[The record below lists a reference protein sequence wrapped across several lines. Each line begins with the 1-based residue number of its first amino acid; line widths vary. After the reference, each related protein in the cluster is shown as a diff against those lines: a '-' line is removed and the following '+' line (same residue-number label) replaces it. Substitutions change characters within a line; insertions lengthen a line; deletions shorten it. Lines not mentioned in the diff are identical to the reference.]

1 MKLSIHLALR
11 YLRSSGRTS
20 FSSFAGKLSIIGL
33 GVGIAALVLTAA
45 IYKGFE
51 DTISNKIAGFDG
63 HIRIQDFLGRP
74 IPNNSVGL
82 DSILFD
88 FALKHP
94 DAQIKSFVQGPAMM
108 RKGLNAEGVILE
120 GLNGKELPAAL
131 NKIIIDGN
139 GQLSERTI
147 IIGKR
152 LADEYQLIVGD
163 PFVVFDLSSITD
175 ITGMKRLTQFTIGG
189 IFHSGLVEYDNS
201 MVYTRIEEA
210 QYLLNMNEEIS
221 GNIIYLNNTDFQ
233 SAAEEIESH
242 LGYPYYTLTWKEK
255 HHTLFKWL
263 AVQKLPILL
272 IFGMIALVAIVNII
286 SALTMI
292 VLEKIRSIGSLQAIG
307 LSRRSI
313 ISLFLVKGTIIG
325 LAGSIFGLI
334 LALFFGWVQMKYH
347 ILSIA
352 EDIYFMDHIPV
363 SFDFSQILI
372 IIIFGTICSLLASLW
387 PTNIASRVKPAEAL
401 RYE

>member
-11 YLRSSGRTS
+11 YLRSSGRAS
-20 FSSFAGKLSIIGL
+20 FSSFAGKLAIIGL
-33 GVGIAALVLTAA
+33 GVGIAALILTSA

-74 IPNNSVGL
+74 IPNNSSGL

-88 FALKHP
+88 FALKRP

-108 RKGLNAEGVILE
+108 RKGLNAEGIILE
-120 GLNGKELPAAL
+120 GLNGKELPTAL

-152 LADEYQLIVGD
+152 LADKYQLIVGD
-163 PFVVFDLSSITD
+163 PFIVLDLSSMTD
-175 ITGMKRLTQFTIGG
+175 IAGMKRLTQFTIGG

-210 QYLLNMNEEIS
+210 QYLLNLNEEIS

-233 SAAEEIESH
+233 SAAEEIESR

-263 AVQKLPILL
+263 SVQKLPILL

-313 ISLFLVKGTIIG
+313 ISLFFVKGTIIG
-325 LAGSIFGLI
+325 LVGSIFGLT
-334 LALFFGWVQMKYH
+334 LALFFGWLQIKYH

-372 IIIFGTICSLLASLW
+372 IIIFGIACSLLASLW
-387 PTNIASRVKPAEAL
+387 PTNIASRVKPAVAL

>member
-11 YLRSSGRTS
+11 YLRSSGRAS
-20 FSSFAGKLSIIGL
+20 FSSFAVKLGIIGL

-63 HIRIQDFLGRP
+63 HIRIQDFLGRT
-74 IPNNSVGL
+74 ISNNSSGL

-88 FALKHP
+88 FALKHS

-108 RKGLNAEGVILE
+108 RKGLNAEGIILE
-120 GLNGKELPAAL
+120 GFNGKELPAAL

-152 LADEYQLIVGD
+152 LSDEYQLIVGD
-163 PFVVFDLSSITD
+163 PFVVFDLSSMTD

-210 QYLLNMNEEIS
+210 QYLLNLNEEIS

-233 SAAEEIESH
+233 SVAEEIESH

-325 LAGSIFGLI
+325 LVGSIFGLT
-334 LALFFGWVQMKYH
+334 LALFFGWLQMKYH

-363 SFDFSQILI
+363 SFDFTQILI
-372 IIIFGTICSLLASLW
+372 IIIFGITCSLLASLW
-387 PTNIASRVKPAEAL
+387 PTNIASRIKPAVAL

>member
-11 YLRSSGRTS
+11 YLRSSGRAS
-20 FSSFAGKLSIIGL
+20 FSSFAGKLAIIGL
-33 GVGIAALVLTAA
+33 GVGIAALILTSA

-74 IPNNSVGL
+74 IPNNSSGL

-88 FALKHP
+88 FALKRP

-108 RKGLNAEGVILE
+108 RKGLNAEGIILE
-120 GLNGKELPAAL
+120 GLNGKELPTAL

-152 LADEYQLIVGD
+152 LADKYQLIVGD
-163 PFVVFDLSSITD
+163 PFIVLDLSSMTD
-175 ITGMKRLTQFTIGG
+175 IAGMKRLTQFTIGG

-210 QYLLNMNEEIS
+210 QYLLNLNEEIS

-233 SAAEEIESH
+233 SAAEEIESR

-263 AVQKLPILL
+263 SVQKLPILL

-325 LAGSIFGLI
+325 LVGSIFGLT
-334 LALFFGWVQMKYH
+334 LALFFGWLQIKYH

-372 IIIFGTICSLLASLW
+372 IIIFGITCSLLASLW
-387 PTNIASRVKPAEAL
+387 PTNIASRVKPAVAL

>member
-74 IPNNSVGL
+74 IPNNPSEL

-139 GQLSERTI
+139 GQLSERTV

-163 PFVVFDLSSITD
+163 PFVVFDLSSMTD

-233 SAAEEIESH
+233 SSVEEIESH

-325 LAGSIFGLI
+325 LVGSIFGLT
-334 LALFFGWVQMKYH
+334 LALFFGWLQMKYH

-372 IIIFGTICSLLASLW
+372 IIIFSITCSLLASLW
-387 PTNIASRVKPAEAL
+387 PTNIASRIKPAVAL

>member
-11 YLRSSGRTS
+11 YLRSSGRAS
-20 FSSFAGKLSIIGL
+20 FSSFAGKLAIIGL
-33 GVGIAALVLTAA
+33 GVGIAALILTSA

-74 IPNNSVGL
+74 IPNNSSGL

-88 FALKHP
+88 FALKRP

-108 RKGLNAEGVILE
+108 RKGLNAEGIILE
-120 GLNGKELPAAL
+120 GLNGKELPTAL

-152 LADEYQLIVGD
+152 LADKYQLIVGD
-163 PFVVFDLSSITD
+163 PFIVLDLSSMTD
-175 ITGMKRLTQFTIGG
+175 IAGMKRLTQFTIGG

-210 QYLLNMNEEIS
+210 QYLLNLNEEIS

-233 SAAEEIESH
+233 SAAEEIESR

-263 AVQKLPILL
+263 SVQKLPILL

-313 ISLFLVKGTIIG
+313 ISLFFVKGTIIG
-325 LAGSIFGLI
+325 LVGSIFGLT
-334 LALFFGWVQMKYH
+334 LALFFGWLQIKYH

-372 IIIFGTICSLLASLW
+372 IIIFGITCSLLASLW
-387 PTNIASRVKPAEAL
+387 PTNIASRVKPAVAL

>member
-11 YLRSSGRTS
+11 YLRSSGRAS
-20 FSSFAGKLSIIGL
+20 FSSFAGKLAIIGL

-74 IPNNSVGL
+74 IPNNSSGL

-88 FALKHP
+88 FALKRP

-108 RKGLNAEGVILE
+108 RKGLNAEGIILE
-120 GLNGKELPAAL
+120 GLNGKELPTAL

-152 LADEYQLIVGD
+152 LADKYQLIVGD
-163 PFVVFDLSSITD
+163 PFIVLDLSSMTD
-175 ITGMKRLTQFTIGG
+175 IAGMKRLTQFTIGG

-210 QYLLNMNEEIS
+210 QYLLNLNEEIS

-233 SAAEEIESH
+233 SAAEEIESR

-325 LAGSIFGLI
+325 LVGSIFGLT
-334 LALFFGWVQMKYH
+334 LALFFGWLQIKYH

-372 IIIFGTICSLLASLW
+372 IIIFGITCSLLASLW
-387 PTNIASRVKPAEAL
+387 PTNIASRVKPAVAL

>member
-1 MKLSIHLALR
+1 M
-11 YLRSSGRTS
+11 
-20 FSSFAGKLSIIGL
+20 
-33 GVGIAALVLTAA
+33 
-45 IYKGFE
+45 
-51 DTISNKIAGFDG
+51 
-63 HIRIQDFLGRP
+63 
-74 IPNNSVGL
+74 
-82 DSILFD
+82 
-88 FALKHP
+88 
-94 DAQIKSFVQGPAMM
+94 
-108 RKGLNAEGVILE
+108 
-120 GLNGKELPAAL
+120 
-131 NKIIIDGN
+131 
-139 GQLSERTI
+139 
-147 IIGKR
+147 
-152 LADEYQLIVGD
+152 
-163 PFVVFDLSSITD
+163 TD

-201 MVYTRIEEA
+201 MVYTRIEDA

-233 SAAEEIESH
+233 SAAEEIESR

>member
-1 MKLSIHLALR
+1 MSTSHHLALR
-11 YLRSSGRTS
+11 YLRSSGRAS
-20 FSSFAGKLSIIGL
+20 FSSFAGKLAIIGL
-33 GVGIAALVLTAA
+33 GVGIAALILTSA

-74 IPNNSVGL
+74 IPNNSSGL

-88 FALKHP
+88 FALKRP

-108 RKGLNAEGVILE
+108 RKGLNAEGIILE
-120 GLNGKELPAAL
+120 GLNGKELPTAL

-152 LADEYQLIVGD
+152 LADKYQLIVGD
-163 PFVVFDLSSITD
+163 PFVVFDLSSMTD
-175 ITGMKRLTQFTIGG
+175 IAGVKRLTQFTIGG

-210 QYLLNMNEEIS
+210 QYLLNLNEEIS

-233 SAAEEIESH
+233 SAAEEIESR

-263 AVQKLPILL
+263 SVQKLPILL

-325 LAGSIFGLI
+325 LVGSIFGLT
-334 LALFFGWVQMKYH
+334 LALFFGWLQIKYH

-372 IIIFGTICSLLASLW
+372 IIIFGITCSLLASLW
-387 PTNIASRVKPAEAL
+387 PTNIASRVKPAVAL

>member
-11 YLRSSGRTS
+11 YLRSSGRAS
-20 FSSFAGKLSIIGL
+20 FSSFAGKLAIIGL

-74 IPNNSVGL
+74 IPNNSSGL

-88 FALKHP
+88 FALKRP

-108 RKGLNAEGVILE
+108 RKGLNAEGIILE
-120 GLNGKELPAAL
+120 GLNGKELPTAL

-152 LADEYQLIVGD
+152 LADKYQLIVGD
-163 PFVVFDLSSITD
+163 PFIVLDLSSMTD
-175 ITGMKRLTQFTIGG
+175 IAGMKRLTQFTIGG

-210 QYLLNMNEEIS
+210 QYLLNLNEEIS

-233 SAAEEIESH
+233 SAAEEIESR

-325 LAGSIFGLI
+325 LVGSIFGLI
-334 LALFFGWVQMKYH
+334 LALFFGWVQIKYH

-363 SFDFSQILI
+363 SFDSSQIFI
-372 IIIFGTICSLLASLW
+372 IIIFGTTCSLLASLW
-387 PTNIASRVKPAEAL
+387 PTNIASRIKPAEAL

>member
-11 YLRSSGRTS
+11 YLRSSGRAS
-20 FSSFAGKLSIIGL
+20 FSSFAGKLAIIGL
-33 GVGIAALVLTAA
+33 GVGIAALILTSA

-74 IPNNSVGL
+74 IPNNSSGL

-88 FALKHP
+88 FALKRP

-108 RKGLNAEGVILE
+108 RKGLNAEGIILE
-120 GLNGKELPAAL
+120 GLNGKELPTAL

-139 GQLSERTI
+139 GQLSERNI

-152 LADEYQLIVGD
+152 LADKYQLIVGD
-163 PFVVFDLSSITD
+163 PFVVFDLSSMTD
-175 ITGMKRLTQFTIGG
+175 IAGVKRLTQFTIGG

-210 QYLLNMNEEIS
+210 QYLLNLNEEIS

-233 SAAEEIESH
+233 SAAEEIESR

-325 LAGSIFGLI
+325 LVGSIFGLT
-334 LALFFGWVQMKYH
+334 LALFFGWLQIKYH

-372 IIIFGTICSLLASLW
+372 IIIFGITCSLLASLW
-387 PTNIASRVKPAEAL
+387 PTNIASRVKPAVAL

>member
-1 MKLSIHLALR
+1 
-11 YLRSSGRTS
+11 
-20 FSSFAGKLSIIGL
+20 
-33 GVGIAALVLTAA
+33 
-45 IYKGFE
+45 
-51 DTISNKIAGFDG
+51 
-63 HIRIQDFLGRP
+63 
-74 IPNNSVGL
+74 
-82 DSILFD
+82 
-88 FALKHP
+88 
-94 DAQIKSFVQGPAMM
+94 MM
-108 RKGLNAEGVILE
+108 RKGLNAEGIILE
-120 GLNGKELPAAL
+120 GLNGEELPSAL
-131 NKIIIDGN
+131 NKIIIGGN
-139 GQLSERTI
+139 GELSEKTI

-152 LADEYQLIVGD
+152 LADAYQLIVGD
-163 PFVVFDLSSITD
+163 PFVVFDLSSMAD
-175 ITGMKRLTQFTIGG
+175 ITGMKRLKRFTIGG

-201 MVYTRIEEA
+201 MVYTRIEDA

-221 GNIIYLNNTDFQ
+221 GKIIYLNNSDYL
-233 SAAEEIESH
+233 SAAEDIESR

-272 IFGMIALVAIVNII
+272 IFSMIALVGIVNII

-313 ISLFLVKGTIIG
+313 ISLFLVKGMIIG
-325 LAGSIFGLI
+325 LVGSIFGLI

-352 EDIYFMDHIPV
+352 EDIYFMDHVPV

-372 IIIFGTICSLLASLW
+372 IIFFGTTCSLLASLW

>member
-11 YLRSSGRTS
+11 YLRSSGRAS
-20 FSSFAGKLSIIGL
+20 FSSFAGKLAIIGL

-63 HIRIQDFLGRP
+63 HIRIQDFLGRS
-74 IPNNSVGL
+74 IPNNSAGL
-82 DSILFD
+82 DSILFN

-94 DAQIKSFVQGPAMM
+94 DAQIRSFVQGPAML
-108 RKGLNAEGVILE
+108 RKGLNAEGIILE
-120 GLNGKELPAAL
+120 GFNGKELPAAL

-233 SAAEEIESH
+233 SAAEEIESR

-263 AVQKLPILL
+263 AVQKLPILVV
-272 IFGMIALVAIVNII
+272 FGMIALVAIVNII

-325 LAGSIFGLI
+325 LVGSIFGLT
-334 LALFFGWVQMKYH
+334 LALFFGWLQMKYH

-372 IIIFGTICSLLASLW
+372 IIIFGITCSLLASLW
-387 PTNIASRVKPAEAL
+387 PTNIASRIKPAVAL

>member
-11 YLRSSGRTS
+11 YLRSSGRAS
-20 FSSFAGKLSIIGL
+20 FSSFAGKLAIIGL
-33 GVGIAALVLTAA
+33 GVGIAALILTAA

-88 FALKHP
+88 FSLKHH

-108 RKGLNAEGVILE
+108 RKGLNAEGIILE

-131 NKIIIDGN
+131 NKIIVDGS
-139 GQLSERTI
+139 GELYEKTI

-152 LADEYQLIVGD
+152 LADVYQLIVGD
-163 PFVVFDLSSITD
+163 PFVVFDLSSMTD

-201 MVYTRIEEA
+201 MVYTRIEDA

-233 SAAEEIESH
+233 SAAEEIESN

-263 AVQKLPILL
+263 AVQKLPILVV
-272 IFGMIALVAIVNII
+272 FGMIALVAIVNII

-325 LAGSIFGLI
+325 LVGSIFGLT
-334 LALFFGWVQMKYH
+334 LALFFGWLQMKYH

-372 IIIFGTICSLLASLW
+372 IIIFGITCSLLASLW
-387 PTNIASRVKPAEAL
+387 PTNIASRIKPAVAL

>member
-11 YLRSSGRTS
+11 YLRSSGRAS
-20 FSSFAGKLSIIGL
+20 FSSFAGKLAIIGL
-33 GVGIAALVLTAA
+33 GVGIAALILTSA

-74 IPNNSVGL
+74 IPNNSSGL

-88 FALKHP
+88 FALKRP

-108 RKGLNAEGVILE
+108 RKGLNAEGIILE
-120 GLNGKELPAAL
+120 GLNGKELPTAL

-152 LADEYQLIVGD
+152 LADKYQLIVGD
-163 PFVVFDLSSITD
+163 PFIVLDLSSMTD
-175 ITGMKRLTQFTIGG
+175 IAGMKRLTQFTIGG

-210 QYLLNMNEEIS
+210 QYLLNLNEEIS

-233 SAAEEIESH
+233 SAAEEIESR

-325 LAGSIFGLI
+325 LVGSIFGLT
-334 LALFFGWVQMKYH
+334 LALFFGWLQIKYH

-372 IIIFGTICSLLASLW
+372 IIIFGITCSLLASLW
-387 PTNIASRVKPAEAL
+387 PTNIASRVKPAVAL

>member
-11 YLRSSGRTS
+11 YLRSSGRAS
-20 FSSFAGKLSIIGL
+20 FSSFAGKLAIIGL
-33 GVGIAALVLTAA
+33 GVGIAALILTSA

-74 IPNNSVGL
+74 IPNNSSGL

-88 FALKHP
+88 FALKRP

-108 RKGLNAEGVILE
+108 RKGLNAEGIILE
-120 GLNGKELPAAL
+120 GLNGKELPTAL

-152 LADEYQLIVGD
+152 LADKYQLIVGD
-163 PFVVFDLSSITD
+163 PFVVFDLSSMID
-175 ITGMKRLTQFTIGG
+175 IAGVKRLTQFTIGG

-210 QYLLNMNEEIS
+210 QYLLNLNEEIS

-233 SAAEEIESH
+233 SAAEEIESR

-263 AVQKLPILL
+263 AVQKLPILVV
-272 IFGMIALVAIVNII
+272 FGMIALVAIVNII

-325 LAGSIFGLI
+325 LVGSIFGLT
-334 LALFFGWVQMKYH
+334 LALFFGWLQMKYH

-372 IIIFGTICSLLASLW
+372 IIIFGITCSLLASLW
-387 PTNIASRVKPAEAL
+387 PTNIASRVKPAVAL

>member
-11 YLRSSGRTS
+11 YLRSSGRAS
-20 FSSFAGKLSIIGL
+20 FSSFAGKLAIIGL
-33 GVGIAALVLTAA
+33 GVGIAALILTSA

-74 IPNNSVGL
+74 IPNNSSGL

-88 FALKHP
+88 FALKRP

-108 RKGLNAEGVILE
+108 RKGLNAEGIILE
-120 GLNGKELPAAL
+120 GLNGKELPTAL

-152 LADEYQLIVGD
+152 LADKYQLIVGD
-163 PFVVFDLSSITD
+163 PFVVFDLSSMTD
-175 ITGMKRLTQFTIGG
+175 IAGVKRLTQFTIGG

-210 QYLLNMNEEIS
+210 QYLLNLNEEIS

-233 SAAEEIESH
+233 SAAEEIESR

-325 LAGSIFGLI
+325 LVGSIFGLT
-334 LALFFGWVQMKYH
+334 LALFFGWLQIKYH

-372 IIIFGTICSLLASLW
+372 IIIFGITCSLLASLW
-387 PTNIASRVKPAEAL
+387 PTNIASRVKPAVAL

>member
-11 YLRSSGRTS
+11 YLRSSGRAS
-20 FSSFAGKLSIIGL
+20 FSSFAGKLAIIGL

-74 IPNNSVGL
+74 ISNSSSGL

-94 DAQIKSFVQGPAMM
+94 YAQIKSFVQGPAMM
-108 RKGLNAEGVILE
+108 RKGLNAEGIILE
-120 GLNGKELPAAL
+120 GFNGKELPAAL

-233 SAAEEIESH
+233 SAAEEIESR

-263 AVQKLPILL
+263 AVQKLPILVV
-272 IFGMIALVAIVNII
+272 FGMIALVAIVNII

-325 LAGSIFGLI
+325 LVGSIFGLT
-334 LALFFGWVQMKYH
+334 LALFFGWLQMKYH

-372 IIIFGTICSLLASLW
+372 IIIFGITCSLLASLW
-387 PTNIASRVKPAEAL
+387 PTNIASRIKPAVAL

>member
-11 YLRSSGRTS
+11 YLRSSGRAS
-20 FSSFAGKLSIIGL
+20 FSSFAGKLAIIGL
-33 GVGIAALVLTAA
+33 GVGIAALILTSA

-74 IPNNSVGL
+74 IPNNSSGL

-88 FALKHP
+88 FALKRP

-108 RKGLNAEGVILE
+108 RKGLNAEGIILE
-120 GLNGKELPAAL
+120 GLNGKELPTAL

-152 LADEYQLIVGD
+152 LADKYQLIVGD
-163 PFVVFDLSSITD
+163 PFIVLDLSSMTD
-175 ITGMKRLTQFTIGG
+175 IAGMKRLTQFTIGG

-210 QYLLNMNEEIS
+210 QYLLNLNEEIS

-233 SAAEEIESH
+233 SAAEEIESR

-313 ISLFLVKGTIIG
+313 ISLFFVKGTIIG
-325 LAGSIFGLI
+325 LVGSIFGLT
-334 LALFFGWVQMKYH
+334 LALFFGWLQIKYH

-372 IIIFGTICSLLASLW
+372 IIIFGITCSLLASLW
-387 PTNIASRVKPAEAL
+387 PTNIASRVKPAVAL

>member
-11 YLRSSGRTS
+11 YLRSPGRAS
-20 FSSFAGKLSIIGL
+20 FSSFAGKLAIIGL

-74 IPNNSVGL
+74 IPNNSSAL

-88 FALKHP
+88 FTLNHP
-94 DAQIKSFVQGPAMM
+94 DAEIKSFVQGPAMM
-108 RKGLNAEGVILE
+108 RKGLKAEGIILE
-120 GLNGKELPAAL
+120 GLNGKDLPAAL

-152 LADEYQLIVGD
+152 LADEYQLNVGD
-163 PFVVFDLSSITD
+163 PFVVFDLSSMMD
-175 ITGMKRLTQFTIGG
+175 ITGMKRLIQFTIGG

-201 MVYTRIEEA
+201 MVYTRIEKA
-210 QYLLNMNEEIS
+210 QYLFNFNEEIS

-233 SAAEEIESH
+233 SAADEIESR

-272 IFGMIALVAIVNII
+272 IFGMIALVAVVNII

-292 VLEKIRSIGSLQAIG
+292 VLEKNRSIGSLQAIG
-307 LSRRSI
+307 LSRRTI
-313 ISLFLVKGTIIG
+313 MSLFLVKGTIIG
-325 LAGSIFGLI
+325 VVGSIFGLT
-334 LALFFGWVQMKYH
+334 LALFFGWLQMKYH
-347 ILSIA
+347 ILSIE

-372 IIIFGTICSLLASLW
+372 IIIFGIACSLLASLW
-387 PTNIASRVKPAEAL
+387 PTNIASRVKPAVAL

>member
-11 YLRSSGRTS
+11 YLSSSDRAS
-20 FSSFAGKLSIIGL
+20 FSSFAGKLAIIGL

-63 HIRIQDFLGRP
+63 HIRIQDFLGRS
-74 IPNNSVGL
+74 IPNNSARL
-82 DSILFD
+82 DSILFN

-94 DAQIKSFVQGPAMM
+94 DAQIRSFVQGPAMM
-108 RKGLNAEGVILE
+108 RKGLNAEGIILE

-131 NKIIIDGN
+131 NKIIVDGN
-139 GQLSERTI
+139 GELSEKTI

-152 LADEYQLIVGD
+152 LADAYQLIVGD
-163 PFVVFDLSSITD
+163 PFVVFDLSSMTD

-201 MVYTRIEEA
+201 MVYTRIEDA

-233 SAAEEIESH
+233 SAAEEIESL
-242 LGYPYYTLTWKEK
+242 LGYPFYTLTWKEK

-313 ISLFLVKGTIIG
+313 ISIFLVKGTIIG
-325 LAGSIFGLI
+325 LVGSIFGLI

-363 SFDFSQILI
+363 SFDSSQILI
-372 IIIFGTICSLLASLW
+372 IISFGISCSLLASLW
-387 PTNIASRVKPAEAL
+387 PTNIASRVKPAVAL

>member
-11 YLRSSGRTS
+11 YLRSSGRAS
-20 FSSFAGKLSIIGL
+20 FSSFAGKLAIIGL
-33 GVGIAALVLTAA
+33 GVGIAALILTSA

-74 IPNNSVGL
+74 IPNNSSGL

-88 FALKHP
+88 FALKRP

-108 RKGLNAEGVILE
+108 RKGLNAEGIILE
-120 GLNGKELPAAL
+120 GLNGKELPTAL

-152 LADEYQLIVGD
+152 LADKYQLIVGD
-163 PFVVFDLSSITD
+163 PFIVLDLSSMTD
-175 ITGMKRLTQFTIGG
+175 IAGMKRLTQFTIGG

-210 QYLLNMNEEIS
+210 QYLLNLNEEIS

-233 SAAEEIESH
+233 SAPEEIESR

-313 ISLFLVKGTIIG
+313 ISLFFVKGTIIG
-325 LAGSIFGLI
+325 LVGSIFGLT
-334 LALFFGWVQMKYH
+334 LALFFGWLQIKYH

-372 IIIFGTICSLLASLW
+372 IIIFGITCSLLASLW
-387 PTNIASRVKPAEAL
+387 PTNIASRVKPAVAL

>member
-11 YLRSSGRTS
+11 HLKSTDKDS
-20 FSSFAGKLSIIGL
+20 FSSFAGKLAIIGL
-33 GVGIAALVLTAA
+33 GVGIAALILTTA

-74 IPNNSVGL
+74 IPTNSAGL

-88 FALKHP
+88 FALEHP
-94 DAQIKSFVQGPAMM
+94 GTQIKSFVQGPAMM
-108 RKGLNAEGVILE
+108 RKGLNAEGIILE
-120 GLNGKELPAAL
+120 GLNGESLPAVL
-131 NKIIIDGN
+131 NKIIVSGN
-139 GQLSERTI
+139 GELSEKTI

-152 LADEYQLIVGD
+152 LADAFQLIVGD
-163 PFVVFDLSSITD
+163 PFVVFDLGSMAD

-189 IFHSGLVEYDNS
+189 IFHSGLVEYDKS
-201 MVYTRIEEA
+201 MVYTRIEDV
-210 QYLLNMNEEIS
+210 QYLLNMDKEIS
-221 GNIIYLNNTDFQ
+221 GKILYLDNMDYQPATQDL
-233 SAAEEIESH
+233 ESR
-242 LGYPYYTLTWKEK
+242 LGYPYYILTWKEK

-272 IFGMIALVAIVNII
+272 IFGMIALVALVNII

-292 VLEKIRSIGSLQAIG
+292 VLEKVRSIGSLQAIG

-325 LAGSIFGLI
+325 LVGSIFGLT
-334 LALFFGWVQMKYH
+334 LALFFGWLQMKYH

-352 EDIYFMDHIPV
+352 EDIYFMDHVPV

-372 IIIFGTICSLLASLW
+372 IIFFGTSCSLLASLW
-387 PTNIASRVKPAEAL
+387 PTSIASRVKPAEAL
-401 RYE
+401 QYE

>member
-11 YLRSSGRTS
+11 YLRSSGRAS
-20 FSSFAGKLSIIGL
+20 FSSFAGKLAIIGL
-33 GVGIAALVLTAA
+33 GVGIAALILTSA

-74 IPNNSVGL
+74 IPNNSSGL

-88 FALKHP
+88 FALKRP

-108 RKGLNAEGVILE
+108 RKGLNAEGIILE
-120 GLNGKELPAAL
+120 GLNGKELPTAL

-152 LADEYQLIVGD
+152 LADKYQLIVGD
-163 PFVVFDLSSITD
+163 PFVVFDLSSLTD
-175 ITGMKRLTQFTIGG
+175 IAGVKRLTQFTIGG

-233 SAAEEIESH
+233 SAAEEIESR

-263 AVQKLPILL
+263 AVQKLPILI

-325 LAGSIFGLI
+325 LVGSIFGLT
-334 LALFFGWVQMKYH
+334 LALFFGWLQIKYH

-372 IIIFGTICSLLASLW
+372 IIIFGIACSLLASLW
-387 PTNIASRVKPAEAL
+387 PTNIASRVKPAVAL

>member
-11 YLRSSGRTS
+11 YLSSSDRAS
-20 FSSFAGKLSIIGL
+20 FSSFAGKLAIIGL

-74 IPNNSVGL
+74 IPNNSSGL

-88 FALKHP
+88 FTLKHP
-94 DAQIKSFVQGPAMM
+94 DVEIKSFVQGPAMM
-108 RKGLNAEGVILE
+108 RKGLKAEGIILE

-152 LADEYQLIVGD
+152 LADEYQLNVGD
-163 PFVVFDLSSITD
+163 PFVVFDLSSMMD
-175 ITGMKRLTQFTIGG
+175 ITGMKRIIQFTIGG

-201 MVYTRIEEA
+201 MVYTRIEKA
-210 QYLLNMNEEIS
+210 QYLLNFNEEIS

-233 SAAEEIESH
+233 SAADEIESR

-307 LSRRSI
+307 LSRKTI
-313 ISLFLVKGTIIG
+313 MSLFLVKGTIIG
-325 LAGSIFGLI
+325 VVGSIFGLT
-334 LALFFGWVQMKYH
+334 LALFFGWLQMKYH
-347 ILSIA
+347 ILSIE

-363 SFDFSQILI
+363 SFDFSQIFI
-372 IIIFGTICSLLASLW
+372 IIIFGISSSLLASIW
-387 PTNIASRVKPAEAL
+387 PTNIASRVKPAVAL

>member
-11 YLRSSGRTS
+11 YLSSSDRAS
-20 FSSFAGKLSIIGL
+20 FSSFAGKLAIIGL
-33 GVGIAALVLTAA
+33 GVGIAALILTAA

-94 DAQIKSFVQGPAMM
+94 EAQIKSFVQGPAMM
-108 RKGLNAEGVILE
+108 RKGLNAEGIILE

-131 NKIIIDGN
+131 NKIIVGGN
-139 GQLSERTI
+139 GELSEKTI

-152 LADEYQLIVGD
+152 LADAYQLIVGD
-163 PFVVFDLSSITD
+163 PFVVFDLSSMTD

-233 SAAEEIESH
+233 SAVEEIESH
-242 LGYPYYTLTWKEK
+242 LGYPYYLS
-255 HHTLFKWL
+255 
-263 AVQKLPILL
+263 L
-272 IFGMIALVAIVNII
+272 I
-286 SALTMI
+286 
-292 VLEKIRSIGSLQAIG
+292 
-307 LSRRSI
+307 
-313 ISLFLVKGTIIG
+313 
-325 LAGSIFGLI
+325 
-334 LALFFGWVQMKYH
+334 H
-347 ILSIA
+347 I
-352 EDIYFMDHIPV
+352 
-363 SFDFSQILI
+363 
-372 IIIFGTICSLLASLW
+372 
-387 PTNIASRVKPAEAL
+387 
-401 RYE
+401 

>member
-11 YLRSSGRTS
+11 YLRSSGRAS
-20 FSSFAGKLSIIGL
+20 FSSFAGKLAIIGL

-74 IPNNSVGL
+74 IPNNSSGL

-88 FALKHP
+88 ITLKHP
-94 DAQIKSFVQGPAMM
+94 DAEIKSFVQGPAMM
-108 RKGLNAEGVILE
+108 RKGLKAEGIILE

-152 LADEYQLIVGD
+152 LADEYQLNVGD
-163 PFVVFDLSSITD
+163 PFVVFDLSSMMD
-175 ITGMKRLTQFTIGG
+175 ITGMKRLIQFTIGG

-201 MVYTRIEEA
+201 MVYTRIEKA
-210 QYLLNMNEEIS
+210 QYLLNFNEEIS

-233 SAAEEIESH
+233 SAADEIESR

-292 VLEKIRSIGSLQAIG
+292 VLEKIRSIGSLQTIG
-307 LSRRSI
+307 LSRRTI
-313 ISLFLVKGTIIG
+313 MSLFLVKGTIIG
-325 LAGSIFGLI
+325 VVGSIFGLT
-334 LALFFGWVQMKYH
+334 LALFFGWLQMKYH
-347 ILSIA
+347 ILSIE

-363 SFDFSQILI
+363 SFDFSQIFI
-372 IIIFGTICSLLASLW
+372 IIIFGISSSLLASIW
-387 PTNIASRVKPAEAL
+387 PTNIASRVKPAVAL